1 MYVSMKEMLDK
12 ANREK
17 YAVMAINCF
26 NLESAHATIAAA
38 ETKRAPI
45 IIDLLM
51 EHMEKHL
58 SRDELL
64 PSIINMAEKA
74 SVDVALNLDHGKS
87 EQYVIDS
94 LNAGMLSV
102 MMDASSYPFDENVRI
117 TKDVV
122 ELAHKKGATVEAE
135 VGNMGAVAGSN
146 FTQEDMYTKPDQ
158 AISFIKQTNVDC
170 LAVSFGSSHGTMP
183 VGYEPHFD
191 FNIVK
196 RIKKVT
202 GKPLILHGGS
212 GSGNE
217 NIRKSIE
224 AGINKINV
232 GSDVMDAQSVA
243 IFNQLV
249 EDKHSD
255 FVNVMSSSII
265 AAKKVVE
272 EYIELSGSVD
282 KAALQTITQ

>member
-1 MYVSMKEMLDK
+1 
-12 ANREK
+12 
-17 YAVMAINCF
+17 MAINCF

-202 GKPLILHGGS
+202 GKPLVLHGGT

>member
-1 MYVSMKEMLDK
+1 
-12 ANREK
+12 
-17 YAVMAINCF
+17 MAINCF

-146 FTQEDMYTKPDQ
+146 FTQEDMY
-158 AISFIKQTNVDC
+158 C

-202 GKPLILHGGS
+202 GKPLVLHGGS

>member
-1 MYVSMKEMLDK
+1 
-12 ANREK
+12 
-17 YAVMAINCF
+17 MAINCF

-191 FNIVK
+191 
-196 RIKKVT
+196 
-202 GKPLILHGGS
+202 LILSS
-212 GSGNE
+212 GS
-217 NIRKSIE
+217 
-224 AGINKINV
+224 
-232 GSDVMDAQSVA
+232 
-243 IFNQLV
+243 
-249 EDKHSD
+249 
-255 FVNVMSSSII
+255 
-265 AAKKVVE
+265 KK
-272 EYIELSGSVD
+272 LPASP
-282 KAALQTITQ
+282 

>member
-26 NLESAHATIAAA
+26 NLENAHATIAAA

-64 PSIINMAEKA
+64 PSIINMAEKVN
-74 SVDVALNLDHGKS
+74 VDVALNLDHGKS

-196 RIKKVT
+196 RIKKAT
-202 GKPLILHGGS
+202 GKPLVLHGGS
-212 GSGNE
+212 GSGKE

-232 GSDVMDAQSVA
+232 GSDVMDAQSAA

>member
-1 MYVSMKEMLDK
+1 
-12 ANREK
+12 
-17 YAVMAINCF
+17 
-26 NLESAHATIAAA
+26 
-38 ETKRAPI
+38 
-45 IIDLLM
+45 
-51 EHMEKHL
+51 MEKHL

-74 SVDVALNLDHGKS
+74 NVDVALNLDHGKS

-170 LAVSFGSSHGTMP
+170 LAVS
-183 VGYEPHFD
+183 
-191 FNIVK
+191 
-196 RIKKVT
+196 
-202 GKPLILHGGS
+202 LIQVQC
-212 GSGNE
+212 N
-217 NIRKSIE
+217 
-224 AGINKINV
+224 
-232 GSDVMDAQSVA
+232 
-243 IFNQLV
+243 
-249 EDKHSD
+249 
-255 FVNVMSSSII
+255 VNVRFFCH
-265 AAKKVVE
+265 
-272 EYIELSGSVD
+272 VD
-282 KAALQTITQ
+282 N